1 MQKKFLCAVAA
12 AGLLLGSLNVSHGE
26 MTVAVMAG
34 EQEVRAEAAVVMDA
48 DNGRLLYAQN
58 PDKRLA
64 NASTT
69 KIMTALLTLEEPEQD
84 RYFTV
89 DPDAIRVEGT
99 TMGLQPGD
107 SVTLHQLA
115 AGMLLPSGNDA
126 AGAAAVEIAGS
137 EEAFVRRMNR
147 RAEELGLTN
156 TQYRNPS
163 GLDAPGHYSSA
174 RDLATLAA
182 HALENEDFADIVS
195 QQEMR
200 MAFGNPPYNRS
211 IYTTNKLLER
221 YPPAIGV
228 KTGYTEDAGLCLVTA
243 AEQDG
248 TRLIVVT
255 LNGKDDVNTH
265 RQLYEHFFPLLA
277 RVDLSG
283 FTDDLFVPVTGG
295 TRLIVVTLNGKD
307 DVNTHRQLYEH
318 FFPLLA
324 RVDLSGF
331 TDDLFV
337 PVTGGVREQVQA
349 VPAAEPRAAL
359 LEREYDALVR
369 EVELPRFVYA
379 PVQAGQ
385 VLGKIR
391 LLSGDK
397 VVWQSTLVA
406 EGDVPAR
413 TRERR
418 GILERIGSLF
428 AAKPQSR

>member
-221 YPPAIGV
+221 YPSAIGV

-265 RQLYEHFFPLLA
+265 QR
-277 RVDLSG
+277 
-283 FTDDLFVPVTGG
+283 
-295 TRLIVVTLNGKD
+295 
-307 DVNTHRQLYEH
+307 LYEH

-359 LEREYDALVR
+359 LEREYDTLVR

>member
-1 MQKKFLCAVAA
+1 MQKKFLCAAA
-12 AGLLLGSLNVSHGE
+12 AAVGLLWGSLGFSYGE

-34 EQEVRAEAAVVMDA
+34 DLEVNAEAAVVMDA
-48 DNGRLLYAQN
+48 DSGRLLYAQN

-69 KIMTALLTLEEPEQD
+69 KIMTALLTLEQPDQD

-89 DPDAIRVEGT
+89 DSDAIQVEGT

-126 AGAAAVEIAGS
+126 ANAAAVEIAGS
-137 EEAFVRRMNR
+137 EEAFVRLMNQ
-147 RAEELGLTN
+147 RAAELGLEN

-163 GLDAPGHYSSA
+163 GLDAEGHYSSA

-195 QQEMR
+195 KQEIR

-211 IYTTNKLLER
+211 LYTTNKLLER
-221 YPPAIGV
+221 YPYAIGV
-228 KTGYTEDAGLCLVTA
+228 KTGYTDDAGLCLVTA
-243 AEQDG
+243 AEKDG
-248 TRLIVVT
+248 TRLIIVT

-265 RQLYEHFFPLLA
+265 MRLYEHFFPLLA

-283 FTDDLFVPVTGG
+283 FTEGLSVPVTGG
-295 TRLIVVTLNGKD
+295 TRDSV
-307 DVNTHRQLYEH
+307 
-318 FFPLLA
+318 A
-324 RVDLSGF
+324 
-331 TDDLFV
+331 
-337 PVTGGVREQVQA
+337 A
-349 VPAAEPRAAL
+349 VPAAEPEAAL
-359 LEREYDALVR
+359 LEREYDELTR

-379 PVQAGQ
+379 PVEAGQ
-385 VLGKIR
+385 VLGEIR

-397 VVWQSTLVA
+397 VVWQSALVA
-406 EGDVPAR
+406 DSDVPAL
-413 TRERR
+413 TRERQ
-418 GILERIGSLF
+418 GILEFIGSLLG
-428 AAKPQSR
+428 R

>member
-1 MQKKFLCAVAA
+1 MQKKFLCAAA
-12 AGLLLGSLNVSHGE
+12 AAVGLLWGSLGFSYGE

-34 EQEVRAEAAVVMDA
+34 DLEVSAEAAVVMDA
-48 DNGRLLYAQN
+48 DSGRLLYAQN

-69 KIMTALLTLEEPEQD
+69 KIMTALLTLEQPDQD

-89 DPDAIRVEGT
+89 DSDAIQVEGT

-126 AGAAAVEIAGS
+126 ANAAAVEIAGS
-137 EEAFVRRMNR
+137 EGAFVRLMNQ
-147 RAEELGLTN
+147 RAAELGLEN

-163 GLDAPGHYSSA
+163 GLDAEGHYSSA

-195 QQEMR
+195 KQEIR

-211 IYTTNKLLER
+211 LYTTNKLLER
-221 YPPAIGV
+221 YPYAIGV
-228 KTGYTEDAGLCLVTA
+228 KTGYTDDAGLCLVTA
-243 AEQDG
+243 AEKDG
-248 TRLIVVT
+248 TRLIIVT

-265 RQLYEHFFPLLA
+265 MRLYEHFFPLLA

-283 FTDDLFVPVTGG
+283 FTEGLSVPVTGG
-295 TRLIVVTLNGKD
+295 TRDSV
-307 DVNTHRQLYEH
+307 
-318 FFPLLA
+318 A
-324 RVDLSGF
+324 
-331 TDDLFV
+331 
-337 PVTGGVREQVQA
+337 A
-349 VPAAEPRAAL
+349 VPAAEPEAAL
-359 LEREYDALVR
+359 LEREYDELTR

-385 VLGKIR
+385 VLGEIR

-397 VVWQSTLVA
+397 VVWQSALVA
-406 EGDVPAR
+406 DSDVPAL
-413 TRERR
+413 TRERQ
-418 GILERIGSLF
+418 GILEFIGSLLG
-428 AAKPQSR
+428 R

>member
-26 MTVAVMAG
+26 MAVAVMAG

-283 FTDDLFVPVTGG
+283 FTDDLFVPVT
-295 TRLIVVTLNGKD
+295 
-307 DVNTHRQLYEH
+307 
-318 FFPLLA
+318 
-324 RVDLSGF
+324 SGA
-331 TDDLFV
+331 
-337 PVTGGVREQVQA
+337 REQVQA

-359 LEREYDALVR
+359 LEREYDTLVR

-385 VLGKIR
+385 VLGEIR

>member
-1 MQKKFLCAVAA
+1 MQKKFLCAAA
-12 AGLLLGSLNVSHGE
+12 AAVGLLWGSLGFSYGE

-34 EQEVRAEAAVVMDA
+34 DLEVNAEAAVVMDA
-48 DNGRLLYAQN
+48 DSGRLLYAQN

-69 KIMTALLTLEEPEQD
+69 KIMTALLTLEQPDQD

-89 DPDAIRVEGT
+89 DSDAIQVEGT

-126 AGAAAVEIAGS
+126 ANAAAVEIAGS
-137 EEAFVRRMNR
+137 EEAFVRLMNQ
-147 RAEELGLTN
+147 RAAELGLEN

-163 GLDAPGHYSSA
+163 GLDAEGHYSSA

-195 QQEMR
+195 KQEIR

-211 IYTTNKLLER
+211 LYTTNKLLER
-221 YPPAIGV
+221 YPYAIGV
-228 KTGYTEDAGLCLVTA
+228 KTGYTDDAGLCLVTA
-243 AEQDG
+243 AEKDG
-248 TRLIVVT
+248 TRLIIVT

-265 RQLYEHFFPLLA
+265 MRLYEHFFPLLA

-283 FTDDLFVPVTGG
+283 FTEGLSVPVTGG
-295 TRLIVVTLNGKD
+295 TRDSV
-307 DVNTHRQLYEH
+307 
-318 FFPLLA
+318 A
-324 RVDLSGF
+324 
-331 TDDLFV
+331 
-337 PVTGGVREQVQA
+337 A
-349 VPAAEPRAAL
+349 VPAAEPDAAL
-359 LEREYDALVR
+359 LEREYDELTR
-369 EVELPRFVYA
+369 EVELPQFVYA

-385 VLGKIR
+385 VLGEIR

-397 VVWQSTLVA
+397 VVWQSALMA
-406 EGDVPAR
+406 DSDVPAL
-413 TRERR
+413 TRERQ
-418 GILERIGSLF
+418 GILEFIGSLLG
-428 AAKPQSR
+428 Q

>member
-1 MQKKFLCAVAA
+1 MQKKFLCAAA
-12 AGLLLGSLNVSHGE
+12 AAVGLLWGSLGFSYGE

-34 EQEVRAEAAVVMDA
+34 DLEVNAEAAVVMDA
-48 DNGRLLYAQN
+48 DSGRLLYAQN

-69 KIMTALLTLEEPEQD
+69 KIMTALLTLEQPDQD

-89 DPDAIRVEGT
+89 DSDAIQVEGT

-126 AGAAAVEIAGS
+126 ANAAAVEIAGS
-137 EEAFVRRMNR
+137 EEAFVRLMNQ
-147 RAEELGLTN
+147 RAAELGLEN

-163 GLDAPGHYSSA
+163 GLDAEGHYSSA

-195 QQEMR
+195 KQEIR

-211 IYTTNKLLER
+211 LYTTNKLLER
-221 YPPAIGV
+221 YPYAIGV
-228 KTGYTEDAGLCLVTA
+228 KTGYTDDAGLCLVTA
-243 AEQDG
+243 AEKGG
-248 TRLIVVT
+248 TRLIIVT

-265 RQLYEHFFPLLA
+265 MRLYEHFFPLLA

-283 FTDDLFVPVTGG
+283 FTEGLSVPVTGG
-295 TRLIVVTLNGKD
+295 TRDSV
-307 DVNTHRQLYEH
+307 
-318 FFPLLA
+318 A
-324 RVDLSGF
+324 
-331 TDDLFV
+331 
-337 PVTGGVREQVQA
+337 A
-349 VPAAEPRAAL
+349 VPAAEPEAAL
-359 LEREYDALVR
+359 LEREYDELTR
-369 EVELPRFVYA
+369 EVELPQFVYA

-385 VLGKIR
+385 VLGEIR

-397 VVWQSTLVA
+397 VVWQSALMA
-406 EGDVPAR
+406 DSDVPAL
-413 TRERR
+413 TRERQ
-418 GILERIGSLF
+418 GILEFIGSLLG
-428 AAKPQSR
+428 R

>member
-1 MQKKFLCAVAA
+1 MQKKFLCAAA
-12 AGLLLGSLNVSHGE
+12 AAVGLLWGSLGFSYGE

-34 EQEVRAEAAVVMDA
+34 DLEVNAEAAVVMDA
-48 DNGRLLYAQN
+48 DSGRLLYAQN

-69 KIMTALLTLEEPEQD
+69 KIMTALLTLEQPDQD

-89 DPDAIRVEGT
+89 DSDAIQVEGT

-126 AGAAAVEIAGS
+126 ANAAAVEIAGS
-137 EEAFVRRMNR
+137 EEAFVRLMNQ
-147 RAEELGLTN
+147 RAAELGLEN

-163 GLDAPGHYSSA
+163 GLDAEGHYSSA

-195 QQEMR
+195 KQEIR

-211 IYTTNKLLER
+211 LYTTNKLLER
-221 YPPAIGV
+221 YPYAIGV
-228 KTGYTEDAGLCLVTA
+228 KTGYTDDAGLCLVTA
-243 AEQDG
+243 AEKDG
-248 TRLIVVT
+248 TRLIIVT

-265 RQLYEHFFPLLA
+265 MRLYEHFFPLLA

-283 FTDDLFVPVTGG
+283 FTEGLSVPVTGG
-295 TRLIVVTLNGKD
+295 TRDSV
-307 DVNTHRQLYEH
+307 
-318 FFPLLA
+318 A
-324 RVDLSGF
+324 
-331 TDDLFV
+331 
-337 PVTGGVREQVQA
+337 A
-349 VPAAEPRAAL
+349 VPAAEPEAAL
-359 LEREYDALVR
+359 LEREYDELTR
-369 EVELPRFVYA
+369 EVELPQFVYA

-385 VLGKIR
+385 VLGEIR

-397 VVWQSTLVA
+397 VVWQSALVVDS
-406 EGDVPAR
+406 DVPAL
-413 TRERR
+413 TRERQ
-418 GILERIGSLF
+418 GILEFIGSLLG
-428 AAKPQSR
+428 R

>member
-1 MQKKFLCAVAA
+1 VQKKFLCAAA
-12 AGLLLGSLNVSHGE
+12 AAVGLLWGSLGFSYGE

-34 EQEVRAEAAVVMDA
+34 DLEVNAEAAVVMDA
-48 DNGRLLYAQN
+48 DSGRLLYAQN

-69 KIMTALLTLEEPEQD
+69 KIMTALLTLEQPDQD

-89 DPDAIRVEGT
+89 DSDAIQVEGT

-126 AGAAAVEIAGS
+126 ANAAAVEIAGS
-137 EEAFVRRMNR
+137 EEAFVRLMNQ
-147 RAEELGLTN
+147 RAAELGLEN

-163 GLDAPGHYSSA
+163 GLDAEGHYSSA

-195 QQEMR
+195 KQEIR

-211 IYTTNKLLER
+211 LYTTNKLLER
-221 YPPAIGV
+221 YPYAIGV
-228 KTGYTEDAGLCLVTA
+228 KTGYTDDAGLCLVTA
-243 AEQDG
+243 AEKDG
-248 TRLIVVT
+248 TRLIIVT

-265 RQLYEHFFPLLA
+265 MRLYEHFFPLLA

-283 FTDDLFVPVTGG
+283 FTEGLSVPVTGG
-295 TRLIVVTLNGKD
+295 TRDSV
-307 DVNTHRQLYEH
+307 
-318 FFPLLA
+318 A
-324 RVDLSGF
+324 
-331 TDDLFV
+331 
-337 PVTGGVREQVQA
+337 A
-349 VPAAEPRAAL
+349 VPAAEPEAAL
-359 LEREYDALVR
+359 LEREYDELTR
-369 EVELPRFVYA
+369 EVELPQFVYA

-385 VLGKIR
+385 VLGEIR

-397 VVWQSTLVA
+397 VVWQSALVA
-406 EGDVPAR
+406 DSDVPAL
-413 TRERR
+413 TRERQ
-418 GILERIGSLF
+418 GILEFIGSLLG
-428 AAKPQSR
+428 Q

>member
-1 MQKKFLCAVAA
+1 MQKKFLCAAA
-12 AGLLLGSLNVSHGE
+12 AAVGLLWGSLGFSYGE

-34 EQEVRAEAAVVMDA
+34 DLEVNAEAAVAMDA
-48 DNGRLLYAQN
+48 DSGRLLYAQN

-69 KIMTALLTLEEPEQD
+69 KIMTALLTLEQPDQD

-89 DPDAIRVEGT
+89 DSDAIQVEGT

-126 AGAAAVEIAGS
+126 ANAAAVEIAGS
-137 EEAFVRRMNR
+137 EEAFVRLMNQ
-147 RAEELGLTN
+147 RAAELGLEN

-163 GLDAPGHYSSA
+163 GLDAEGHYSSA

-195 QQEMR
+195 KQEIR

-211 IYTTNKLLER
+211 LYTTNKLLER
-221 YPPAIGV
+221 YPYAIGV
-228 KTGYTEDAGLCLVTA
+228 KTGYTDDAGLCLVTA
-243 AEQDG
+243 AEKDG
-248 TRLIVVT
+248 TRLIIVT

-265 RQLYEHFFPLLA
+265 MRLYEHFFPLLA

-283 FTDDLFVPVTGG
+283 FTEGLSVPVTGG
-295 TRLIVVTLNGKD
+295 TRDSV
-307 DVNTHRQLYEH
+307 
-318 FFPLLA
+318 A
-324 RVDLSGF
+324 
-331 TDDLFV
+331 
-337 PVTGGVREQVQA
+337 A
-349 VPAAEPRAAL
+349 VPAAKPEAAL
-359 LEREYDALVR
+359 LEREYDELTR
-369 EVELPRFVYA
+369 EVELPQFVYA

-385 VLGKIR
+385 VLGEIR

-397 VVWQSTLVA
+397 VVWQSALVA
-406 EGDVPAR
+406 DSDVPAL
-413 TRERR
+413 TRERQ
-418 GILERIGSLF
+418 GILEFIGSLLG
-428 AAKPQSR
+428 Q

>member
-1 MQKKFLCAVAA
+1 MQKKFLCAAA
-12 AGLLLGSLNVSHGE
+12 ASVGLLWGSLGFSYGE

-34 EQEVRAEAAVVMDA
+34 DLEVNAEAAVVMDA
-48 DNGRLLYAQN
+48 DSGRLLYAQN

-69 KIMTALLTLEEPEQD
+69 KIMTALLTLEQPDQD

-89 DPDAIRVEGT
+89 DSDAIQVEGT

-126 AGAAAVEIAGS
+126 ANAAAVEIAGS
-137 EEAFVRRMNR
+137 EEAFVRLMNQ
-147 RAEELGLTN
+147 RAAELGLEN

-163 GLDAPGHYSSA
+163 GLDAEGHYSSA

-195 QQEMR
+195 KQEIR

-211 IYTTNKLLER
+211 LYTTNKLLER
-221 YPPAIGV
+221 YPYAIGV
-228 KTGYTEDAGLCLVTA
+228 KTGYTDDAGLCLVTA
-243 AEQDG
+243 AEKDG
-248 TRLIVVT
+248 TRLIIVT

-265 RQLYEHFFPLLA
+265 MRLYEHFFPLLA

-283 FTDDLFVPVTGG
+283 FTEGLSVPVTGG
-295 TRLIVVTLNGKD
+295 TRDSV
-307 DVNTHRQLYEH
+307 
-318 FFPLLA
+318 A
-324 RVDLSGF
+324 
-331 TDDLFV
+331 
-337 PVTGGVREQVQA
+337 A
-349 VPAAEPRAAL
+349 VPAAEPEAAL
-359 LEREYDALVR
+359 LEREYDELTR

-385 VLGKIR
+385 VLGEIR

-397 VVWQSTLVA
+397 VVWQSALMA
-406 EGDVPAR
+406 DSDVPAL
-413 TRERR
+413 TRERQ
-418 GILERIGSLF
+418 GILEFIGSLLG
-428 AAKPQSR
+428 R

>member
-1 MQKKFLCAVAA
+1 MQKKFLCAAA
-12 AGLLLGSLNVSHGE
+12 AAVGLLWGSLGFSYGE

-34 EQEVRAEAAVVMDA
+34 DLEVNAEAAVVMDA
-48 DNGRLLYAQN
+48 DSGRLLYAQN

-69 KIMTALLTLEEPEQD
+69 KIMTALLTLEQPDQD

-89 DPDAIRVEGT
+89 DSDAIQVEGT

-126 AGAAAVEIAGS
+126 ANAAAVEIAGS
-137 EEAFVRRMNR
+137 EEAFVRLMNQ
-147 RAEELGLTN
+147 RAAELGLQN

-163 GLDAPGHYSSA
+163 GLDAEGHYSSA

-195 QQEMR
+195 KQEIR

-211 IYTTNKLLER
+211 LYTTNKLLER
-221 YPPAIGV
+221 YPYAIGV
-228 KTGYTEDAGLCLVTA
+228 KTGYTDDAGLCLVTA
-243 AEQDG
+243 AEKDG
-248 TRLIVVT
+248 TRLIIVT

-265 RQLYEHFFPLLA
+265 MRLYEHFFPLLA

-283 FTDDLFVPVTGG
+283 FTEGLSVPVTGG
-295 TRLIVVTLNGKD
+295 TRDSV
-307 DVNTHRQLYEH
+307 
-318 FFPLLA
+318 A
-324 RVDLSGF
+324 
-331 TDDLFV
+331 
-337 PVTGGVREQVQA
+337 A
-349 VPAAEPRAAL
+349 VPAAEPEAAL
-359 LEREYDALVR
+359 LEREYDELTR
-369 EVELPRFVYA
+369 EVELPQFVYA

-385 VLGKIR
+385 VLGEIR

-397 VVWQSTLVA
+397 VVWQSALVA
-406 EGDVPAR
+406 DSDVPAL
-413 TRERR
+413 TRERQ
-418 GILERIGSLF
+418 GMLEFIGSLLG
-428 AAKPQSR
+428 Q